1 MTINNKS
8 ERNYRGKCLGW
19 PVTSYGGEHIDWS
32 ITYLTNSKQFLLGA
46 KSGRRY
52 IGGDTILGTTH
63 THNCYLQNFTNTITL
78 LVLQRHFSVYYP
90 VYLNYKR
97 IHLVSILVTGEESLC
112 VVNVF

>member
-63 THNCYLQNFTNTITL
+63 THNRYLQILYQYNNLTCTSTSFL
-78 LVLQRHFSVYYP
+78 
-90 VYLNYKR
+90 
-97 IHLVSILVTGEESLC
+97 SILSSVSKL
-112 VVNVF
+112 